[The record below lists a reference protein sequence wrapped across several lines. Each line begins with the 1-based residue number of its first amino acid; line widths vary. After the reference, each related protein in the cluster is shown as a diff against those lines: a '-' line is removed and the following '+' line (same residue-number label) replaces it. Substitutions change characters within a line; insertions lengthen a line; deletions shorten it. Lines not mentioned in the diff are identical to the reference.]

1 MNLSL
6 ISLVN
11 YKNHENLKLKFSKN
25 INCFLGY
32 NGVGKTNLLDAIH
45 YLSFCKSYFK
55 NNENLNIKHGENFFM
70 INGDYYDS
78 NNDKKSVKI
87 SFINNKKIFSFNNK
101 KYVKLSNH
109 IGKIPLIIITP
120 LDTNV
125 IIGGGED
132 RRRFF
137 DKFLSQYDQT
147 YIHNLISYNNALRQ
161 RNNILKNNN
170 FSDPDLLNSYDL
182 QLVNYGNKV
191 FERRKKFIK
200 EITGTVQ
207 KYYEVIST
215 KNEIV
220 DIAYK
225 SQLASTNFKNLLV
238 DNRKKD
244 FILKH
249 TSCGIHRDDFDF
261 KIDGFLLKKTGS
273 QGQQKSFL
281 ISLKFAYFELLKK
294 ILNIK
299 PILLLDDIFDKLDLL
314 RVKQIIKILNEKE
327 FGQIFISDTSK
338 ERIDS
343 VLSKVEIQ
351 SKYFIIKK
359 NGIIDEELKN

>member
-11 YKNHENLKLKFSKN
+11 YKNHESLKLKFSKN

-101 KYVKLSNH
+101 KYTKLSNH
-109 IGKIPLIIITP
+109 IGKVPLIIITP

-125 IIGGGED
+125 ILGGGED

-147 YIHNLISYNNALRQ
+147 YIHNLISYNHALRQ

-170 FSDPDLLNSYDL
+170 FSDLDMLNSYDL

-207 KYYEVIST
+207 KYYEIIST

-220 DIAYK
+220 DIDYK
-225 SQLASTNFKNLLV
+225 SQLTSTDFKNLLV

-249 TSCGIHRDDFDF
+249 TSSGTHRDDFDF
-261 KIDGFLLKKTGS
+261 KIDGFSLKKTGS

-294 ILNIK
+294 ILNKK
-299 PILLLDDIFDKLDLL
+299 PILLLDDIFDKLDLT
-314 RVKQIIKILNEKE
+314 RVEQIIKIINEKE

-338 ERIDS
+338 ERMDI
-343 VLSKVEIQ
+343 VLSKVKIQ

-359 NGIIDEELKN
+359 NGIIDEEFKN

>member
-25 INCFLGY
+25 INCFLGN

-87 SFINNKKIFSFNNK
+87 SFTNNKKIFSFNNK
-101 KYVKLSNH
+101 KYTKLSNH
-109 IGKIPLIIITP
+109 IGKVPLIIITP

-125 IIGGGED
+125 ILGGGED

-147 YIHNLISYNNALRQ
+147 YIYNLILYNNALRQ

-170 FSDPDLLNSYDL
+170 FSDPDLLNSYDV

-200 EITGTVQ
+200 EITSTVQ
-207 KYYEVIST
+207 KYYEIIST

-220 DIAYK
+220 DIDYK

-238 DNRKKD
+238 DNRNKD

-261 KIDGFLLKKTGS
+261 KIDGFPLKKTGS

-281 ISLKFAYFELLKK
+281 ISLKFAYFEILKK

-314 RVKQIIKILNEKE
+314 RVEQIIKILNEKE

-338 ERIDS
+338 DRIDS
-343 VLSKVEIQ
+343 VLSKVAIQ

-359 NGIIDEELKN
+359 NGIINEEFKN

>member
-6 ISLVN
+6 ISLAN
-11 YKNHENLKLKFSKN
+11 YKNHENLKLEFSNN
-25 INCFLGY
+25 INCFLGN

-70 INGDYYDS
+70 INGEYIDS
-78 NNDKKSVKI
+78 NIIKSSVKA
-87 SFINNKKIFSFNNK
+87 SYVNNKKLFSFNNK
-101 KYVKLSNH
+101 KYSKLSNH

-120 LDTNV
+120 LDSN
-125 IIGGGED
+125 IILGGGED

-137 DKFLSQYDQT
+137 DKFLSQYDST
-147 YIHNLISYNNALRQ
+147 YINNLISYNKALRQ
-161 RNNILKNNN
+161 RNNLLKNNN
-170 FSDPDLLNSYDL
+170 FSNLDLINSYDL

-191 FERRKKFIK
+191 FERRKKCVE
-200 EITGTVQ
+200 EITDIVQ
-207 KYYEVIST
+207 KYYEIIST
-215 KNEIV
+215 KTENV
-220 DIAYK
+220 DIIYN
-225 SQLASTNFKNLLV
+225 SQLNSADFKNLLI

-244 FILKH
+244 LMLKH
-249 TSCGIHRDDFDF
+249 TSSGTHRDDFDF
-261 KIDGFLLKKTGS
+261 KIDGFSLKKTGS

-294 ILNIK
+294 ILNTK
-299 PILLLDDIFDKLDLL
+299 PILLLDDIFDKLDLT
-314 RVKQIIKILNEKE
+314 RVEQIIKILNEKE

-338 ERIDS
+338 ERMDR
-343 VLSKVEIQ
+343 VLSKLKIQ

-359 NGIIDEELKN
+359 NGIINEEFKN